1 MSDSD
6 YPCLDEGCPDCWKL
20 VDEKQEL
27 RDKLADHR
35 AVERHA
41 YRQIQKFLD
50 GGDRNCLIVA
60 QAILDPV
67 GPLDEY
73 RGQ

>member
-1 MSDSD
+1 MANAFCED
-6 YPCLDEGCPDCWKL
+6 GWKL
-20 VDEKQEL
+20 VEEKQEL

-35 AVERHA
+35 AVERQA
-41 YRQIQKFLD
+41 YRQIEKFLAD
-50 GGDRNCLIVA
+50 GDRAHLIVA